1 MNEKFLVS
9 NQKIK
14 KKHLILSKTNQL
26 TKLVR
31 SIIKKIKRSHISS
44 LKSKRNY
51 NLSLKNVNNFCNI
64 KQRICDIFEPR
75 HSAIYYLMNAL
86 CFNDSSVSQLL

>member
-26 TKLVR
+26 AKLVR
-31 SIIKKIKRSHISS
+31 SIIKNERGHIYDT
-44 LKSKRNY
+44 LKSERNN
-51 NLSLKNVNNFCNI
+51 NLNCWNVKYFCNC
-64 KQRICDIFEPR
+64 RTTT
-75 HSAIYYLMNAL
+75 
-86 CFNDSSVSQLL
+86 V

>member
-31 SIIKKIKRSHISS
+31 SIIKNEKVTFMI
-44 LKSKRNY
+44 L
-51 NLSLKNVNNFCNI
+51 
-64 KQRICDIFEPR
+64 
-75 HSAIYYLMNAL
+75 
-86 CFNDSSVSQLL
+86 